1 MKEIEI
7 PDHLIDGCRQKKP
20 EAQEAVYK
28 SVYTYFMKIGLRY
41 TGNYD
46 DASNILQDAFIKIFT
61 RMDGYTGKG
70 QFIGWMKRIVVN
82 TAIDF
87 IRREKQTQHMPL
99 NAQHELLEE
108 EEDLAERFINDE
120 KQLLSIIRE
129 LPTMHL
135 MVFNLFVMDD
145 CPHQEIAE
153 RLSISVASSKW
164 YLFEARK
171 ILKKKLTQLQHG

>member
-1 MKEIEI
+1 
-7 PDHLIDGCRQKKP
+7 
-20 EAQEAVYK
+20 
-28 SVYTYFMKIGLRY
+28 
-41 TGNYD
+41 
-46 DASNILQDAFIKIFT
+46 
-61 RMDGYTGKG
+61 MDGYTGKG
-70 QFIGWMKRIVVN
+70 QFVGWMKRIVVN

-87 IRREKQTQHMPL
+87 VRREKQSLHMPL
-99 NAQHELLEE
+99 NAQHEMLEE
-108 EEDLAERFINDE
+108 EEELSEHFIKDE

-171 ILKKKLTQLQHG
+171 ILKKN

>member
-7 PDHLIDGCRQKKP
+7 PDQFIEGCRQKKP

-28 SVYTYFMKIGLRY
+28 AVYAYFMKIGLRY

-46 DASNILQDAFIKIFT
+46 DASNILQDSFIKIFT

-70 QFIGWMKRIVVN
+70 QFVGWMKRIVVN

-87 IRREKQTQHMPL
+87 VRREKQTLHMPL
-99 NAQHELLEE
+99 NAQHEMLEE
-108 EEDLAERFINDE
+108 EEELSEHFIKDE

-171 ILKKKLTQLQHG
+171 ILKKKLTQLHHG